1 MIAKKM
7 QQNQSFSKSPA
18 NHCKDLLQYI
28 LTARKK
34 DVETEEKLL
43 FSGAIGMLSEDC
55 QDTYAVIAEQIGL
68 VTETKSPNPL
78 LHYVISVH
86 SEENEQL
93 DGEAARKISESFME
107 SLELKGFSAVYAVHG
122 NTNNRHL
129 HLVINRVNPVTCK
142 VKDVKFDILQAHK
155 AIAKIEVEQG
165 FKPEE
170 NAKYLYK
177 DGQIIDNPS
186 YSKGVSDRGKREEY
200 KRGSESDERVIR
212 GMAPLLAQAKNWQ
225 EVHENLAAHGVKY
238 VRLKKGG
245 ASLKRGAS
253 WVKASDVSRYAS
265 LRYMEERL
273 GAFEPAAKKTMKKQ
287 ELKEMKP
294 RSFIQRPRTNNDL
307 ICIAIMVILRV
318 MKEAIFGKTVIYKEK
333 KAQVEAR
340 GWKGRGAELNK
351 LRSEMST
358 AHKQD
363 VKEIKALY
371 LSLCKKTKAADE
383 QILINTIK
391 DKGNLDEAAWADLYE
406 REKIGKITL
415 NTQQIDKD
423 FSNIISALGA
433 DSYEVL
439 LKSTENEGK
448 SSLKSGLHEVQGE
461 KGMKTYMTPDELDI
475 EAYEI
480 INKNLQ
486 GYGVMLHPHSTK
498 YFYILLD
505 DIKSDMLQQLK
516 KDGYAP
522 ALVYQT
528 SPKNFQAVLRVEKT
542 GDQEKTAA
550 IKVSKFLAEKYGCDM
565 GAIGAEK
572 NFRLPGS
579 FNNKNIHLTNGLP
592 PRCEIIEASNIS
604 CTQARAM
611 LDQLQKAQPEQ
622 VTRPGQI
629 TMAQHVESYEKGLQ
643 LYKLHEEGVK
653 RSMKS
658 GLSGHDIDFYV
669 AKRLVATGHSEAEI
683 SKIIENSVRK
693 FRPESSHLPDIE
705 KYAQETTRNAK
716 ALETAKPAPE
726 NLYRLW
732 KDKEKKIL
740 REEEEKFEEKKA
752 QNREIER

>member
-1 MIAKKM
+1 M
-7 QQNQSFSKSPA
+7 QQNKAYSKVPTK
-18 NHCKDLLQYI
+18 HCQDLLQYI

-34 DVETEEKLL
+34 DVEIEHKLL
-43 FSGAIGMLSEDC
+43 FSGAINMIQEDC
-55 QDTYAVIAEQIGL
+55 QHKDAVIAEQMAL
-68 VTETKSPNPL
+68 ASESKSPNPM
-78 LHYVISVH
+78 LHHVISVREH
-86 SEENEQL
+86 EKSKL
-93 DGEAARKISESFME
+93 DAEMARKIVENFME
-107 SLELKGFSAVYAVHG
+107 SLDLKDYTAVYAVHQD
-122 NTNNRHL
+122 TNHRHL
-129 HLVINRVNPVTCK
+129 HIAINRVNPNTYIA
-142 VKDVKFDILQAHK
+142 KDLKRDILQAHK
-155 AIAKIEVEQG
+155 AIAKIETELG
-165 FKPEE
+165 FTSEK
-170 NAKYLYK
+170 NAKYQYK
-177 DGQIIDNPS
+177 NGEIQHNPG
-186 YSKGVSDRGKREEY
+186 YQKGVSDRGRREEY
-200 KRGSESDERVIR
+200 VKGNESDERIIR
-212 GMAPLLAQAKNWQ
+212 EMSTILLEAKTWQ
-225 EVHENLAAHGVKY
+225 EVHENLATHGVRY
-238 VRLKKGG
+238 ICLRKGG
-245 ASLKRGAS
+245 ASLKRGQS
-253 WVKASDVSRYAS
+253 WVKASDVHRNAT

-273 GAFEPAAKKTMKKQ
+273 GKFEPAAKKTMKKQ

-307 ICIAIMVILRV
+307 ICIAISIILRV

-333 KAQVEAR
+333 KREIESQ

-351 LRSEMST
+351 LRSEMAA

-363 VKEIKALY
+363 IKETKALY
-371 LSLCKKTKAADE
+371 LSICKKTKGADE
-383 QILINTIK
+383 QILINTVK
-391 DKGNLDEAAWADLYE
+391 DKGTLEEAAWADLYE

-448 SSLKSGLHEVQGE
+448 SGLKSGLHEVQGE
-461 KGMKTYMTPDELDI
+461 KGMKTFMTPDELDV

-516 KDGYAP
+516 QDGYSP

-528 SPKNFQAVLRVEKT
+528 SPGNFQAVLRVEKT
-542 GDQEKTAA
+542 GDHEKTAA
-550 IKVSKFLAEKYGCDM
+550 IKVSKTLAEKYGCDM

-579 FNNKNIHLTNGLP
+579 FNNKNIHLVQGLP

-604 CTQARAM
+604 CSQARAM
-611 LDQLQKAQPEQ
+611 LDQIKVAQPEQ
-622 VTRPGQI
+622 TARPGQI

-669 AKRLVATGHSEAEI
+669 AKRLIATGHSEAEI

-693 FRPESSHLPDIE
+693 FRPESSHLSDIE